1 MWTRSRVSWSELR
14 AAADDED
21 TDAAAEAAP
30 RFVETVAG
38 LQLTG

>member
-1 MWTRSRVSWSELR
+1 MDEVESQLTELR

-30 RFVETVAG
+30 RLVESVAG
-38 LQLTG
+38 LQLTN